1 MIDRFRSERLLLTL
15 MAVSKG
21 EESASHIAKRDPGA
35 VTGYEKGR
43 RLEGMSSRTRVG
55 LALVG
60 VALLVNLL
68 WAFLVPPWQAPD
80 EWTHFEYVKL
90 ILETGRPVSYP
101 DISPEIMGEILDSMI
116 RHDYWRFGWAP
127 YPYDPSNP
135 PQSFEETVPV
145 FMAHGLHHPPAYY
158 AAAALFISPLSGSG
172 VDQQLLAARV
182 FSALLG
188 ALSVAT
194 AYGTARAIF
203 PAKETLCRLTA
214 LIVALLPMHAFI
226 NASVNS
232 DALAELMV
240 SLLIL
245 QWVVILRR
253 GLSPLLAVGLVFAT
267 AVGLLTKRVTV
278 MSLPI
283 SAVGL
288 LLWLTGK
295 PWRSVSAWK
304 AAVVGAGL
312 ILVIIGLLTWRD
324 EICEF
329 IPGASQF
336 VLRYP
341 RYLAIP
347 EDIGAFILNPK
358 YRTAKAFRRHFF
370 WTQTLFET
378 FWARFG
384 WMNVRPHAYLYWLLG
399 GFTLASGFGLMR
411 FLVRHTQ
418 RGDLEAS
425 QWRTISFLLFTFPI
439 ALVVIFF
446 GHLRSKELHPIG
458 PPQGRYFLP
467 VVVPIAL
474 MLAMAARGLWPKVG
488 DHMLRLG
495 YGAGFLLLNLFC
507 LARYILAFY
516 YR

>member
-1 MIDRFRSERLLLTL
+1 
-15 MAVSKG
+15 
-21 EESASHIAKRDPGA
+21 
-35 VTGYEKGR
+35 
-43 RLEGMSSRTRVG
+43 MSSGIRVG

-80 EWTHFEYVKL
+80 EWRHFEYVKL
-90 ILETGRPVSYP
+90 ILERGRLVSP
-101 DISPEIMGEILDSMI
+101 GDRSPEIWQEIIDSMI
-116 RHDYWRFGWAP
+116 RHNYWQFGYAK
-127 YPYDPSNP
+127 YPFDPSNP
-135 PQSFEETVPV
+135 PQSFEEIVPAYI
-145 FMAHGLHHPPAYY
+145 AHSLYHPPAYY

-203 PAKETLCRLTA
+203 PKKETLCRLTA
-214 LIVALLPMHAFI
+214 LIMALLPMHTCI

-253 GLSPLLAVGLVFAT
+253 GLSPLLATGVVFAT
-267 AVGLLTKRVTV
+267 AIGFLTKRITV

-283 SAVGL
+283 CAVGL

-295 PWRSVSAWK
+295 PWRSVSASK
-304 AAVVGAGL
+304 VAVVGAGL
-312 ILVIIGLLTWRD
+312 ILVIIGLLTWRN
-324 EICEF
+324 EICGF
-329 IPGASQF
+329 MPGACQF

-341 RYLAIP
+341 RGYLAIP
-347 EDIGAFILNPK
+347 EDIGAFLLNPK
-358 YRTAKAFRRHFF
+358 FYKGSAFRKYFR
-370 WTQTLFET
+370 WTKILFES
-378 FWARFG
+378 FWATFG
-384 WMNVRPHAYLYWLLG
+384 WMNVRPDAYLYWLLG
-399 GFTLASGFGLMR
+399 GFTLASAFGLMR
-411 FLVRHTQ
+411 FLVRHAR

-425 QWRTISFLLFTFPI
+425 QWRTISFLLLTFPI
-439 ALVVIFF
+439 AVVVIFL
-446 GHLRSKELHPIG
+446 GYLRSQQLHSIG
-458 PPQGRYFLP
+458 PPQGRFFLP

-488 DHMLRLG
+488 DRILRLG
-495 YGAGFLLLNLFC
+495 YGVGFLFLNLFC
-507 LARYILAFY
+507 LARYVLTFY